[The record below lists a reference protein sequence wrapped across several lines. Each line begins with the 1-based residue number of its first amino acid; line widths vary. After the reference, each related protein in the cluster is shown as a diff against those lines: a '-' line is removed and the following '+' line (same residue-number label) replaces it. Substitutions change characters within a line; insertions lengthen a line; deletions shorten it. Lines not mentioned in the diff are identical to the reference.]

1 MRTAMKHLLPAAL
14 SALALAL
21 AAVPAAAQVGNGNF
35 NGLDGWSTGG
45 DAAAIGGHLVLTT
58 ASASQQDDADAGL
71 AGGAR
76 NVSGNEPLA
85 AGGGPG
91 SLEDFLGVAPGAV
104 DPDPANFVVAY
115 EGSAASQSFFAAAGS
130 QLAFAWD
137 LSTLDTRHDASAADI
152 AFIVLDG
159 QVIVLGNTLA
169 ATSPLGGDYATH
181 TGWTGFSTP
190 TFANAGTHT
199 VSFGVADVGDYV
211 DTSALSVSDVGVVMP
226 SVPEPSSLAL
236 LAAGLGLLA
245 LRSRR
250 RR

>member
-1 MRTAMKHLLPAAL
+1 MKPLIPAAL

-21 AAVPAAAQVGNGNF
+21 AAGPAAAQVGNGNF

-45 DAAAIGGHLVLTT
+45 DAAAVDGHLVLTS

-71 AGGAR
+71 PAGAR
-76 NVSGNEPLA
+76 NVSGHEPLV

-91 SLEDFLGVAPGAV
+91 SLEEFLGVAPGAA

-115 EGSAASQSFFAAAGS
+115 EGSAASQSFWAPAGS
-130 QLAFAWD
+130 DLAFQWD
-137 LSTLDTRHDASAADI
+137 LGTLDTRHDASLADV

-159 QVIVLGNTLA
+159 QVITLGSTLA
-169 ATSPLGGDYATH
+169 ATSPIAGGDFATH
-181 TGWTGFSTP
+181 TGWTGFTT
-190 TFANAGTHT
+190 TFASAGTHT
-199 VSFGVADVGDYV
+199 LSFGVVDVGDYV
-211 DTSALSVSDVGVVMP
+211 DTSALSVSDVGVVIP

-236 LAAGLGLLA
+236 LAAGLGLLGLQA
-245 LRSRR
+245 RR

>member
-1 MRTAMKHLLPAAL
+1 MKQLIPAAL
-14 SALALAL
+14 SAIALAL
-21 AAVPAAAQVGNGNF
+21 AAGPAAAQVSNGNF
-35 NGLDGWSTGG
+35 DSLSGWSTGG

-71 AGGAR
+71 PAGAR
-76 NVSGNEPLA
+76 NASGNEPLV

-91 SLEDFLGVAPGAV
+91 SLEDFVGVPGGAF
-104 DPDPANFVVAY
+104 DPDGANFVVAY

-137 LSTLDTRHDASAADI
+137 LGTLDTRHDAGLADV

-159 QVIVLGNTLA
+159 QVITLGSTLS
-169 ATSPLGGDYATH
+169 ATSPIAGGDYASH
-181 TGWTGFSTP
+181 TGWTGFTTS
-190 TFANAGTHT
+190 FASAGMHT
-199 VSFGVADVGDYV
+199 LSFGVVDVGDYV
-211 DTSALSVSDVGVVMP
+211 DTSALSVSDVGVVVP

-236 LAAGLGLLA
+236 LAAGLGLLGVRA
-245 LRSRR
+245 RR